1 MIRILEEAANSLTLQ
16 WEPHSGSPLGRYSYG
31 DTGWRIYASLL
42 AGVAGGYDLCGM
54 DSGVSIV
61 VPMGSK
67 GASFG
72 IFGDWSEVSD
82 EPNKYTSYWKAD
94 SHGTVLAPSHR
105 EAIDDAAYFATSNQL
120 VSNATIVR
128 RRASML
134 RALRKTGAN
143 LAEFNPDPDDILVRI
158 TPSVMG
164 DEFVVTFAGS
174 PVEIQ
179 QSKSYMD
186 DSITDISRLIV

>member
-1 MIRILEEAANSLTLQ
+1 
-16 WEPHSGSPLGRYSYG
+16 
-31 DTGWRIYASLL
+31 
-42 AGVAGGYDLCGM
+42 
-54 DSGVSIV
+54 
-61 VPMGSK
+61 
-67 GASFG
+67 
-72 IFGDWSEVSD
+72 
-82 EPNKYTSYWKAD
+82 
-94 SHGTVLAPSHR
+94 
-105 EAIDDAAYFATSNQL
+105 
-120 VSNATIVR
+120 
-128 RRASML
+128 ML